1 MNVDYEGK
9 LIPREKIR
17 TKKKAIVE
25 LVNRMMEHVEA
36 GADYTGKCSIS
47 QSACRED
54 AEEVARLIGERIPAL
69 KGKVVINDIGTVIG
83 SHTGPG
89 TVALFFMGDKRVD

>member
-25 LVNRMMEHVEA
+25 LVNRMMAHVDD
-36 GADYTGKCSIS
+36 G
-47 QSACRED
+47 
-54 AEEVARLIGERIPAL
+54 ARLHG
-69 KGKVVINDIGTVIG
+69 
-83 SHTGPG
+83 
-89 TVALFFMGDKRVD
+89 